1 MGQPIQKAFKMT
13 PQRLAVLECLKG
25 NRSHPSAEDI
35 FREVREKYPTMS
47 FATVYNI
54 LQALQERGDIQRLT
68 FDPERLRFDPCT
80 TYHHHFI
87 CMECNG
93 VIDVQVDS
101 RPRISDEQKAG
112 FEVIRNH
119 IEFYGVCPDCSK
131 VKRKRHAKKDTSH

>member
-1 MGQPIQKAFKMT
+1 MGRPKQRAFKMT

-35 FREVREKYPTMS
+35 FREVRVKYPTMS

-87 CMECNG
+87 CTECNG
-93 VIDVQVDS
+93 VIDVNVES
-101 RPRISDEQKAG
+101 RPEISEGQKAG
-112 FEVIRNH
+112 FEVMGNH
-119 IEFYGVCPDCSK
+119 IEFFGICPDCGK
-131 VKRKRHAKKDTSH
+131 VGRRRRARTDAAH